1 MTALSPVDEPK
12 NIYIT
17 PDSNIFKNYKEIPEE
32 ITVLA
37 TFGNTTTSKAMFG
50 FYIGDLKIAVVDGMI
65 YGKKIVDEHG
75 NYSIR
80 ILMRYDG
87 MVTVQ
92 NDEGENLNEPSR
104 VPGVFDGLNIADIG
118 LRLFHADAYPVTVAL
133 KGLAIYSNVGSEKP
147 SYWNE
152 LQEEEKKEEEK

>member
-1 MTALSPVDEPK
+1 MTALSTVDEPK
-12 NIYIT
+12 NIYIR

-37 TFGNTTTSKAMFG
+37 TFANTTESKATFG
-50 FYIGDLKIAVVDGMI
+50 FYIGDLKIDVVDEMI
-65 YGKKIVDEHG
+65 YGRKIADEHG

-80 ILMRYDG
+80 IHMRYDG

-92 NDEGENLNEPSR
+92 NDEGENLAEPSR
-104 VPGVFDGLNIADIG
+104 VPGVFDGLNIADLG
-118 LRLFHADAYPVTVAL
+118 LTLTHADAFPVTVAL
-133 KGLAIYSNVGSEKP
+133 KGLAIYSNIGSDKI